1 MKITR
6 LIIPVLFAVLLSP
19 VSSLKA
25 QIVKGEVFF
34 GGNACQVD
42 GDECYGYKKFGIH
55 AGAGALIPITSFMD
69 VGFELLY
76 SQKGAHK
83 RDSIYYNSSLTGSYK
98 LNLNYAE
105 IPVMIYLTDKD
116 KYSIGLGVSYGRIV
130 GINEFLN
137 GQNTGVGIG
146 PGTIS
151 WKEGYSGPDLSKI
164 RTPVELMDAVY
175 SVYPNGDIV
184 NMVENSHSYKG
195 NDWSFCADLRIR
207 IYEGLHAELR
217 YQYSL
222 VPIRRRIFYTE
233 QSGII
238 SIHPEHPYRLQYNND
253 LTLRIVYIFHEQ
265 RSKSNKAAQSA
276 KSRY

>member
-1 MKITR
+1 MRTR
-6 LIIPVLFAVLLSP
+6 KLVIIALALLIITPL
-19 VSSLKA
+19 SSLKA
-25 QIVKGEVFF
+25 QIIKGEVFL

-42 GDECYGYKKFGIH
+42 GDECFGYKKFGVH
-55 AGAGALIPITSFMD
+55 AGVGALIPITNFMD

-207 IYEGLHAELR
+207 LYEGLHAELR

-222 VPIRRRIFYTE
+222 VPIRRRIFYTD

-265 RSKSNKAAQSA
+265 RSKSNKAEQKAGN
-276 KSRY
+276 RY

>member
-1 MKITR
+1 MKTKR
-6 LIIPVLFAVLLSP
+6 FLIIALLLLIIMP
-19 VSSLKA
+19 LSSLKA
-25 QIVKGEVFF
+25 QIIKGEVFF

-55 AGAGALIPITSFMD
+55 AGAGALIPVTNFMD

-76 SQKGAHK
+76 NQKGAHK

-98 LNLNYAE
+98 LDLNYVE
-105 IPVMIYLTDKD
+105 IPVMVYLTDKD

-146 PGTIS
+146 SGVIS
-151 WKEGYSGPDLSKI
+151 WKDGYSGPDLSRIK
-164 RTPVELMDAVY
+164 TPDELMDAVY
-175 SVYPNGDIV
+175 SVYPDKDIV
-184 NMVENSHSYKG
+184 DLVENSHSYKG

-222 VPIRRRIFYTE
+222 VPIRRRIFYTD
-233 QSGII
+233 QSGAI
-238 SIHPEHPYRLQYNND
+238 SIHPEHPYRLQYNNNF
-253 LTLRIVYIFHEQ
+253 TLRIVYIFHEPNN
-265 RSKSNKAAQSA
+265 KSTEKKPKTNSI
-276 KSRY
+276 Y